1 MKVYYAND
9 IIMYVIIIKL
19 SLLTHAL
26 MSYIMI
32 TLQYSVFCLM

>member
-9 IIMYVIIIKL
+9 IIMYVIL